1 MGSDLYG
8 DLQESSIIRNGA
20 DNCRIVHWVAG
31 NDLCVLL
38 HDNFFIVFARQRL
51 ISSNGY
57 IASK

>member
-38 HDNFFIVFARQRL
+38 YDKFFIVFARQRL